1 MVRVR
6 PLAVP
11 QLGSCASS
19 RRALRLQAA
28 RHSQEEASPLWAQP
42 MPRVLERAVSKAADS
57 TAFEHPGAAKLG
69 KIDSQKK
76 LATQK

>member
-1 MVRVR
+1 MVKVR

-42 MPRVLERAVSKAADS
+42 MPRVLELAASKAADS
-57 TAFEHPGAAKLG
+57 TAFEHPGAVELG
-69 KIDSQKK
+69 KTDCQKK
-76 LATQK
+76 LAAEK